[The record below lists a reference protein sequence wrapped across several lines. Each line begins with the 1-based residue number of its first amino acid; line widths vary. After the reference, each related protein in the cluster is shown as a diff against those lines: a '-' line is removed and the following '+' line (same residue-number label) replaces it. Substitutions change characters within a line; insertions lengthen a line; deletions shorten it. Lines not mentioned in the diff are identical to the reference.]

1 MKRTAFVLIALILT
15 GGCLMAQSTFGVT
28 GGNVKGASGSLTY
41 TMGQFAIET
50 TYGKVTN
57 ASRVAANLREGVQQ
71 TYTVEEL
78 RIDGVQPLD
87 CNVNVYPNPTVDYV
101 TVGLANDIPDL
112 HYELYSIDGKLL
124 QKGTIQQAEQNI
136 EMRNYAAGT
145 YVLRLAAGRASN
157 SYRIV
162 KNN

>member
-1 MKRTAFVLIALILT
+1 MIRNAFVLIALMLT

-28 GGNVKGASGSLTY
+28 GGNVKGASGSLSY

-50 TYGKVTN
+50 AYGKVTN
-57 ASRVAANLREGVQQ
+57 ASCVAASLREGVQQ

-87 CNVNVYPNPTVDYV
+87 FDVTVYPNPTADNV
-101 TVGLANDIPDL
+101 TVSLGNDIPDMR
-112 HYELYSIDGKLL
+112 YELYSIDGKLL
-124 QKGTIQQAEQNI
+124 QKGRLLGAEQDI
-136 EMRNYAAGT
+136 EMRDYAAGG
-145 YVLRLAAGRASN
+145 YVLRLTAGRSSN

-162 KNN
+162 KN